1 MRKRYNGYVY
11 SNPMSKE
18 ASPFDS
24 GKFQQYINEHNYDD
38 AVAYMS
44 NYIFDDPQK
53 RAEWNHYK
61 ETIRREGARRNA
73 IYGTVS
79 ENTDQWN
86 AMQFLERRNE
96 DGWIRINRDKN
107 PYAAKE
113 YKARK
118 ELGFYKD
125 IDDPNA
131 TATTALEFEFQPTVR
146 KGIFGWDWTA
156 RDGLGNLESFL
167 SHANID
173 EAEFRQD
180 LQNNLIFKDGRAVVT
195 AKPGDKYFDALLE
208 FVTNGNRKWYEASKG
223 HGDYVKVS
231 AVNGNNKIA
240 TNLVGNSR
248 ALVNDNTSLN
258 PFNDRFVLNEDSSE
272 VSRNALRDYYNNIR
286 VANDVQESVIKNAGI
301 QNKTYS
307 GTLIGNLSDDWE
319 RLTNAFNAGEIDL
332 TTYNALIKEN
342 CNTELSLI
350 KSIGSG
356 NYKMLSNGFNKEVTD
371 ETMVDID
378 NKHRSDIAAYI
389 SSADPKDMHLM
400 GAVYNGQVGTFISI
414 DAQQV
419 PNKSLSRNDTP
430 DDMLKSR
437 RVQVFIPGLFTEQI
451 QQRIDNDSEVQ
462 AILQRND
469 MLDYGMSYKTYD
481 GKKLKCINGK
491 DGIDENTGQTYSEQD
506 MLNLINE
513 DLIIRKTI
521 ENLPEQYL
529 NEDGNFIN
537 ENAVRDF
544 RKMARQMSIKAVNDI
559 FKNDALL
566 NSDLTPMKLANAD
579 RTVNESLFDYM
590 GAGGTLADKYRKQFT
605 QGTANKLNHMY
616 YIYNSIIDV
625 LNLYGVYKAE

>member
-1 MRKRYNGYVY
+1 MRKRYNGYTY

-18 ASPFDS
+18 ATPFDNE
-24 GKFQQYINEHNYDD
+24 KFQQYINDHNYDD

-44 NYIFDDPQK
+44 KYIFDDPQK
-53 RAEWNHYK
+53 RAEWNHCK

-79 ENTDQWN
+79 EGTDQWN
-86 AMQFLERRNE
+86 AMQFLEHRNE

-107 PYAAKE
+107 PYAANE
-113 YKARK
+113 YQAKK

-131 TATTALEFEFQPTVR
+131 TATAALEFTFQPNVGR
-146 KGIFGWDWTA
+146 KWLGLDFLA
-156 RDGLGNLESFL
+156 KDGVDSLESFL
-167 SHANID
+167 EANNININD
-173 EAEFRQD
+173 FKQHIGD
-180 LQNNLIFKDGRAVVT
+180 NLTYKDGRAVVK
-195 AKPGDKYFDALLE
+195 AKPGDEYFDALMSY
-208 FVTNGNRKWYEASKG
+208 TSHKRKWYEPERIAGINVRAIDNKG
-223 HGDYVKVS
+223 NYTTV
-231 AVNGNNKIA
+231 
-240 TNLVGNSR
+240 
-248 ALVNDNTSLN
+248 VNDIADGWGT
-258 PFNDRFVLNEDSSE
+258 FRKGDRPVDVNMLTVANYN
-272 VSRNALRDYYNNIR
+272 RNLYNANNI
-286 VANDVQESVIKNAGI
+286 QESVIKNAGI

-371 ETMVDID
+371 ETMVDMG
-378 NKHRSDIAAYI
+378 NENRSHLASYI

-419 PNKSLSRNDTP
+419 PNKNLSRDDTP
-430 DDMLKSR
+430 DEMLKSR

-469 MLDYGMSYKTYD
+469 MLDYGMSYRTYD
-481 GKKLKCINGK
+481 GKKLKCVNGK
-491 DGIDENTGQTYSEQD
+491 DGIDENTGKTYSEQD

-537 ENAVRDF
+537 ENAVKDF
-544 RKMARQMSIKAVNDI
+544 RKMARQTSIKAVNEI
-559 FKNDALL
+559 FKDDALL

-579 RTVNESLFDYM
+579 GTVNESLFDYM